1 MRIIRP
7 YKLHVVRVVFFAW
20 GRSGAGREKVE
31 IVTVTIQ
38 VTIVNAN
45 EFYTWNAHKSRVW
58 LQDPHPAHRILNK
71 TPPNPH
77 LSVQPCSP
85 PPRPAIIP
93 NEMECL
99 IRKMFCIALNF
110 IFTFA
115 RALQLVEGC
124 HLGLLATLFYFIF
137 SIYIFLWF
145 IRCTERQK
153 QCVPKRFTVHFVFC
167 VFSPPFLLFSAL
179 HFIFSGWLTDW
190 QTSQLNVHQLPPL
203 YATAATLQGCKSELI
218 CLRNQAKVTRRRNC
232 GLHSRMGG
240 GEGVEGKGLH
250 WFL

>member
-1 MRIIRP
+1 MNFTLETRT
-7 YKLHVVRVVFFAW
+7 K
-20 GRSGAGREKVE
+20 AGCDCKTLIPLTESW
-31 IVTVTIQ
+31 TQ
-38 VTIVNAN
+38 
-45 EFYTWNAHKSRVW
+45 
-58 LQDPHPAHRILNK
+58 PHP
-71 TPPNPH
+71 TPICQCNPVAP
-77 LSVQPCSP
+77 S
-85 PPRPAIIP
+85 PRPAIIP

-137 SIYIFLWF
+137 PIYIYFSDLYAAQ
-145 IRCTERQK
+145 RQK

-179 HFIFSGWLTDW
+179 HFIFSGWLTEW

-203 YATAATLQGCKSELI
+203 LRHCCNPPGVQKWIDMLEKPSKSNETTK
-218 CLRNQAKVTRRRNC
+218 LRIAFGNGTSVKRE
-232 GLHSRMGG
+232 GGGG